1 VRQAASQRDDV
12 GPVVHRHR
20 LAILSSGTAA
30 IRYRHLILPLASA
43 CLAAAAV
50 YFVLPRPPA
59 TPPVILPLGG
69 PERIVEGPELESA
82 TDTTAFIRWTA
93 ASVSGTR
100 ERFGIV
106 HYGTA
111 PDQLT
116 LTASSP
122 TRWNSASL
130 TMVFRVYLRG
140 LRPATTYYYSVDS
153 RQAVGEPDQLDSPI
167 GHFTT
172 TFFP

>member
-1 VRQAASQRDDV
+1 MRS
-12 GPVVHRHR
+12 
-20 LAILSSGTAA
+20 
-30 IRYRHLILPLASA
+30 RHLILPIAAA
-43 CLAAAAV
+43 CFAAAAV
-50 YFVLPRPPA
+50 YFALSRSPPTPPA
-59 TPPVILPLGG
+59 IFPLGG

-116 LTASSP
+116 LSASSP
-122 TRWNSASL
+122 TRWNSSL
-130 TMVFRVYLRG
+130 PTMVFRVYLRG

-153 RQAVGEPDQLDSPI
+153 RQAIGESDQLDSPV
-167 GHFTT
+167 GHFITALS
-172 TFFP
+172 P

>member
-1 VRQAASQRDDV
+1 VRRAASQFGGDGAFDRQR
-12 GPVVHRHR
+12 PATRFF
-20 LAILSSGTAA
+20 GTAA
-30 IRYRHLILPLASA
+30 MRFRHLILPLAGVCIVS
-43 CLAAAAV
+43 AAV
-50 YFVLPRPPA
+50 YLALSRPAAPPA
-59 TPPVILPLGG
+59 ISSLGG
-69 PERIVEGPELESA
+69 PERIIDGPELESA

-100 ERFGIV
+100 ERYGIV

-116 LTASSP
+116 LSASSP
-122 TRWNSASL
+122 TRWNSAL
-130 TMVFRVYLRG
+130 PTMVFRVYLRG

-153 RQAVGEPDQLDSPI
+153 RQAVGPSDQLDSPV

-172 TFFP
+172 ATSP